1 MVPLKS
7 ETTVVRI
14 DKWLWAARFYKTRS
28 LATDAIDAGHVRR
41 ASVGSVSGERV
52 KPAHTVRVG
61 ETYAV
66 QRGDMMQQVLV
77 TAISERRGSAGDAA
91 LLYRETEASIAARLE
106 QQALHAAADA
116 AMGGHGAPQ
125 FRGRPTKQD
134 RRKLADMFAKNYA
147 HQSHHGSP
155 DGNE

>member
-1 MVPLKS
+1 MMPLMS

-41 ASVGSVSGERV
+41 ASVGSVSGDRV
-52 KPAHTVRVG
+52 KPAHTVRIG

-77 TAISERRGSAGDAA
+77 TAISERRGSASDAA
-91 LLYRETEASIAARLE
+91 LLYRETEESLAARLE

-116 AMGGHGAPQ
+116 AMGGHGSPQ

-134 RRKLADMFAKNYA
+134 RRKLADMFAKNYS
-147 HQSHHGSP
+147 HQGSP

>member
-1 MVPLKS
+1 ML
-7 ETTVVRI
+7 ETNVVRI
-14 DKWLWAARFYKTRS
+14 DKWLWAARFFKTRS

-41 ASVGSVSGERV
+41 ASVGSVSGDRV

-77 TAISERRGSAGDAA
+77 TAISERRGSATDAA
-91 LLYRETEASIAARLE
+91 LLYRETEASVATRLE

-134 RRKLADMFAKNYA
+134 RRKLADMFAKNYT
-147 HQSHHGSP
+147 HHGSP

>member
-1 MVPLKS
+1 MAPLMT
-7 ETTVVRI
+7 ETNDVRI
-14 DKWLWAARFYKTRS
+14 DKWLWAARFFKTRS

-41 ASVGSVSGERV
+41 ASVGSVSGDRG

-77 TAISERRGSAGDAA
+77 TAISERRGSATDAA
-91 LLYRETEASIAARLE
+91 LLYRETEGSLASRLE
-106 QQALHAAADA
+106 QQALDAAAA
-116 AMGGHGAPQ
+116 AMGGHGVPQ

-134 RRKLADMFAKNYA
+134 RRKLADMFAKNYF
-147 HQSHHGSP
+147 HQATP

>member
-1 MVPLKS
+1 MALLMP
-7 ETTVVRI
+7 ETNVVRI
-14 DKWLWAARFYKTRS
+14 DKWLWAARFFKTRS

-41 ASVGSVSGERV
+41 ASVGSVSGDRV

-77 TAISERRGSAGDAA
+77 TAISERRGSATDAA
-91 LLYRETEASIAARLE
+91 LLYRETEASVAARLE

-116 AMGGHGAPQ
+116 AMGGHGTPL

-134 RRKLADMFAKNYA
+134 RRKLADMFAKNYT
-147 HQSHHGSP
+147 HQGTP

>member
-1 MVPLKS
+1 MIDTS
-7 ETTVVRI
+7 VVRI

-41 ASVGSVSGERV
+41 ASVGSVSGDRV

-77 TAISERRGSAGDAA
+77 TAISERRGSATDAA
-91 LLYRETEASIAARLE
+91 LLYRETEASVATRLE
-106 QQALHAAADA
+106 QQALHAAADG

-134 RRKLADMFAKNYA
+134 RRKLADMFAKNYT
-147 HQSHHGSP
+147 HHGSP

>member
-1 MVPLKS
+1 MT
-7 ETTVVRI
+7 ETTLVRI

-41 ASVGSVSGERV
+41 GSVGSVSGDRV
-52 KPAHTVRVG
+52 KPAHNVRIG

-66 QRGDMMQQVLV
+66 QRGDMNQQVLV
-77 TAISERRGSAGDAA
+77 TAISERRGSATDAA
-91 LLYRETEASIAARLE
+91 LLYRETEASLAARTQ

-147 HQSHHGSP
+147 HQGPP

>member
-1 MVPLKS
+1 MT
-7 ETTVVRI
+7 ETTIVRI

-41 ASVGSVSGERV
+41 ASVGSVSGDRV
-52 KPAHTVRVG
+52 KPAHTIRVG
-61 ETYAV
+61 EIYAV
-66 QRGDMMQQVLV
+66 QRGEMVQQVLV
-77 TAISERRGSAGDAA
+77 TAISERRGSATDAA
-91 LLYRETEASIAARLE
+91 LLYRETEGSLAARLE
-106 QQALHAAADA
+106 QQALRAAADA

-134 RRKLADMFAKNYA
+134 RRKLADMFAKNYT
-147 HQSHHGSP
+147 HQGSP

>member
-1 MVPLKS
+1 MDQ
-7 ETTVVRI
+7 TNAVRI
-14 DKWLWAARFYKTRS
+14 DKWLWAARFFKTRS

-77 TAISERRGSAGDAA
+77 TAISERRGSATDAA
-91 LLYRETEASIAARLE
+91 LLYRETEESVTLRV
-106 QQALHAAADA
+106 QRQATKAAADSA
-116 AMGGHGAPQ
+116 IGGHGTPR

-134 RRKLADMFAKNYA
+134 RRKLADMFARNYSTQPQ
-147 HQSHHGSP
+147 QSAT
-155 DGNE
+155 DRNE

>member
-1 MVPLKS
+1 MASLMT

-41 ASVGSVSGERV
+41 ASVGSVSGDRV
-52 KPAHTVRVG
+52 KPAHTVRIG

-66 QRGDMMQQVLV
+66 QRGDVMQQVLV
-77 TAISERRGSAGDAA
+77 TAISERRGSASDAA
-91 LLYRETEASIAARLE
+91 LLYRETEESLAARRE

-134 RRKLADMFAKNYA
+134 RRKLADMFAKNY
-147 HQSHHGSP
+147 SHHGSP

>member
-1 MVPLKS
+1 MT
-7 ETTVVRI
+7 ETNVVRI
-14 DKWLWAARFYKTRS
+14 DKWLWAARFFKTRS

-41 ASVGSVSGERV
+41 ASVGSVSGDRV

-66 QRGDMMQQVLV
+66 QRGDMVQQVLV
-77 TAISERRGSAGDAA
+77 TAISERRGSATDAA
-91 LLYRETEASIAARLE
+91 LLYRETEESTASRLK
-106 QQALHAAADA
+106 QQAQKAAADS

-134 RRKLADMFAKNYA
+134 RRKLADMFARNYTGQE
-147 HQSHHGSP
+147 HQSATER
-155 DGNE
+155 NE